1 MSDPQGCDRVLFKNT
16 CWNLAL
22 KVVQQLGSL
31 HQQGKE
37 SSEAM
42 EVLCDQSASLWLTVA
57 ARDHTSP
64 PRRRVFVSQFLK
76 QACERHVIVFIL
88 TVSCACV
95 GQALTPGPG
104 APGFEANHD
113 VVRSSQTA
121 LDALSLV
128 PRHRAQYDIVL
139 KLSLITLA
147 WPSSQAND
155 TRFALVGAADSY
167 LYTVPRPSCF
177 HPRVRLLYDPQE
189 DQLVD
194 NRCSELSQ
202 CSTQMIMSQAEKL
215 ILSLNGRA
223 KDGSNSATLKVRR
236 LNSWVLNRF

>member
-1 MSDPQGCDRVLFKNT
+1 MCSSWAACINKARSLPRQWKCSATRVLVSGSQSRRVT
-16 CWNLAL
+16 TPRRLAA
-22 KVVQQLGSL
+22 
-31 HQQGKE
+31 E
-37 SSEAM
+37 SSS
-42 EVLCDQSASLWLTVA
+42 VN
-57 ARDHTSP
+57 
-64 PRRRVFVSQFLK
+64 F
-76 QACERHVIVFIL
+76 ERHVIVFIL